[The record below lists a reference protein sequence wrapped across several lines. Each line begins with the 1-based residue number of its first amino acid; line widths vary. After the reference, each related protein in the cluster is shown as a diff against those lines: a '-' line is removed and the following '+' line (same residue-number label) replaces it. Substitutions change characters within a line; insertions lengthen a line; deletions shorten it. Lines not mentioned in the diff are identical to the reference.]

1 MTAGTD
7 TGLNGFPATF
17 TGPRTVRSPHPS
29 GNALRPVDGDHDWP
43 VPPPSTGRAGASHE
57 LATRH
62 RYTQQVRQ
70 IAPAAL
76 LDREA
81 ELAELTSF
89 CSAEDPP
96 GASGCD
102 RGQLA
107 YVWWRAEA
115 WAGKSA
121 FLSWF
126 VLHPPEGI
134 EVAAFFITARYA
146 GQNNREAFLEK
157 AIDQLAA
164 LAGQEVAPAVG
175 ERGQQE
181 QLFALYHDAA
191 QAVRARGSRLVLVVD
206 GLDEDRG
213 ITTGADAHSIAA
225 LLPGRPPAGMRIV
238 VAGRPNPPIPEDVP
252 ADHPL
257 RAEGVARRL
266 AASPHALVVR
276 DTARRELRGLLE
288 GGGLGQDLL
297 GLLTAAAGGLSS
309 ADLTKLTASRPFDI
323 DNLLRAVSGRTF
335 ALRDSHFAPSGTGT
349 LHILGHEELQQAAQE
364 GLGPELLSR
373 HRQRLHT
380 WADSCR
386 DHGWP
391 ADTPEYL
398 LRGYTAMLA
407 ATGEA
412 ERLTALATDRARQER
427 LLDISGG
434 DAVALADIS
443 AAQEAHTAHATPD
456 LAALARLAVHRDYLT
471 NRNSRMP
478 AGLPGV
484 WERLGHP
491 VRAENLARSLS
502 TPFEQCEGLAEMAEA
517 ASKNS
522 DRERVRDLMYAAEE
536 IARSLVHS
544 NQQAVLLTTLAVGA
558 AEMGEPAQA
567 RYLARYLEE
576 MGGTLSQPVERA
588 LCLAGAAAT
597 LVTLGDQDRARR
609 LAHDAAAA
617 AREEADP
624 RTRST
629 TLGLTAALATEAFDP
644 DDLQRLTHEAE
655 HEAEAL
661 TDTEQRDRTFAS
673 LATALALTNDRAQAC
688 RLLDRVTSVKERAL
702 ALSGMALTVTRK
714 GDPGWVRELVSGI
727 ERAVPEVPEGEER
740 EGVVADIAEA
750 LALLGEP
757 NRAEALLREVTDPR
771 RQAEGF
777 STAAG
782 AALEA
787 GDNVL
792 ARRLAQTAESAVRAT
807 VDLVARARELTSLA
821 CALALVGD
829 QERARALALDAEK
842 AADAIAE
849 PARRAWPVVGIT
861 KAAALTGDT
870 KWAERLVRSVE
881 EPGPRG
887 QALARWARVCADA
900 GDRDQATQLIDEA
913 VTAADALTDPFP
925 AAGLRLVLARAALA
939 NGVAEQARA
948 LLDDAEALI
957 AEFAI
962 PAQRTSLLPDL
973 LREWARC
980 GQGERAER
988 AALAETDT
996 HLRIRCLTS
1005 VAAGL
1010 GDRDGADRDTATA
1023 LRLIADAEELAD
1035 GISNSGRRGLVL
1047 GQLAEAL
1054 ALVDDLEG
1062 ADRLVRD
1069 VTDDLQR
1076 RNVCATLARLT
1087 ADPDR
1092 VRRYQAEALR
1102 LGGWPVLLDNGSP
1115 APEIASLLADEYA
1128 AVVLTATPRHGKR
1141 T

>member
-1 MTAGTD
+1 MAAGTD
-7 TGLNGFPATF
+7 TGLNGFPATS
-17 TGPRTVRSPHPS
+17 TGPRTVLSPHPS
-29 GNALRPVDGDHDWP
+29 GTALRPSDRDHERP
-43 VPPPSTGRAGASHE
+43 VPAPSTGRAGTFHE
-57 LATRH
+57 LVPPH
-62 RYTQQVRQ
+62 RYTRQVGQ

-89 CSAEDPP
+89 CTAEDSL
-96 GASGCD
+96 GALGCD
-102 RGQLA
+102 RGQPA
-107 YVWWRAEA
+107 YVWWRAKA

-126 VLHPPEGI
+126 VLHPPEGV

-164 LAGQEVAPAVG
+164 LAGQEVAHAVG
-175 ERGQQE
+175 ERGQLE

-213 ITTGADAHSIAA
+213 VTTGADAHSIAA
-225 LLPGRPPAGMRIV
+225 LLPAHPPAGMRIV

-257 RAEGVARRL
+257 RAEGVVRRL
-266 AASPHALVVR
+266 PPSPHALVVR

-297 GLLTAAAGGLSS
+297 GLLTAAGGGLSS
-309 ADLTKLTASRPFDI
+309 ADLTELTASRPFEI

-335 ALRDSHFAPSGTGT
+335 ALRDSHFAPSGTST

-364 GLGPELLSR
+364 GLGPELLGR
-373 HRQRLHT
+373 HRLRLYT
-380 WADSCR
+380 WADSYR

-443 AAQEAHTAHATPD
+443 AAQEAHTAHASPD
-456 LAALARLAVHRDYLT
+456 LAALARLAVHQDYLT

-478 AGLPGV
+478 ADLPGV

-502 TPFEQCEGLAEMAEA
+502 TPFEQCEGLAAMAGA
-517 ASKNS
+517 ASKNG
-522 DRERVRDLMYAAEE
+522 DRERARDLMYTAEG

-544 NQQAVLLTTLAVGA
+544 HQQAVLLTTLAVGA
-558 AEMGEPAQA
+558 AEMEEPAQA
-567 RYLARYLEE
+567 RYLARELEE
-576 MGGTLSQPVERA
+576 MGGTLSQPMERA

-597 LVTLGDQDRARR
+597 AVTLGDQDRARC
-609 LAHDAAAA
+609 LAHGAAAA

-624 RTRST
+624 PRRST
-629 TLGLTAALATEAFDP
+629 TLGLTAAVATEAFDP
-644 DDLQRLTHEAE
+644 GDLQRLTHEAE
-655 HEAEAL
+655 HEVEAL
-661 TDTEQRDRTFAS
+661 TDTEQRDRTLAS
-673 LATALALTNDRAQAC
+673 LATALALTDDRAGAC
-688 RLLDRVTSVKERAL
+688 RLLDRITSVKERAR
-702 ALSGMALTVTRK
+702 ALSGMALAVTQK
-714 GDPGWVRELVSGI
+714 GDPGWVRELAPGI
-727 ERAVPEVPEGEER
+727 ACAVAELPEGEER
-740 EGVVADIAEA
+740 EGATVDIAET
-750 LALLGEP
+750 LAQLGEP
-757 NRAEALLREVTDPR
+757 ARAETLLREVTDAR

-777 STAAG
+777 ATAAE
-782 AALEA
+782 AAVEA

-842 AADAIAE
+842 AVDGIAE
-849 PARRAWPVVGIT
+849 PARRAWPAIGIV

-870 KWAERLVRSVE
+870 EWAERLVRSVE

-900 GDRDQATQLIDEA
+900 GDRDRAIRLIDEA
-913 VTAADALTDPFP
+913 VAAAALTDPFP
-925 AAGLRLVLARAALA
+925 AAVLRLILARVALA
-939 NGVAEQARA
+939 IGCPEQAWA
-948 LLDDAEALI
+948 LLDDTEALI

-973 LREWARC
+973 LRERARC

-996 HLRIRCLTS
+996 PLRTHCLTS

-1010 GDRDGADRDTATA
+1010 GDRDGAGRDSATA
-1023 LRLIADAEELAD
+1023 LRLIADAEEVAQ
-1035 GISNSGRRGLVL
+1035 GISDPGRRGLVL
-1047 GQLAEAL
+1047 GQLAEAR
-1054 ALVDDLEG
+1054 ALVDDLDG
-1062 ADRLVRD
+1062 ADRLIRD
-1069 VTDDLQR
+1069 ITDDSQR
-1076 RNVCATLARLT
+1076 RNAYATLARLT

-1092 VRRYQAEALR
+1092 VKRYQAEALR
-1102 LGGWPVLLDNGSP
+1102 LGGWPVLLDNGGLG
-1115 APEIASLLADEYA
+1115 PEIASLVADEYA
-1128 AVVLTATPRHGKR
+1128 AVMLTATP
-1141 T
+1141 